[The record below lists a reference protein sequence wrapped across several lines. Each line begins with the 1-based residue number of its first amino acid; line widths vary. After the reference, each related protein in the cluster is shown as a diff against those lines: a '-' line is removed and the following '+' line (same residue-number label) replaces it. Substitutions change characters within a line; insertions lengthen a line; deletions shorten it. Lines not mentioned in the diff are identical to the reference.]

1 MQFELSEEQTLIR
14 DMAEDFARVQGT
26 SEAVRKAVETD
37 LGFDASTWQAICE
50 LGFTGLLIREEIGG
64 QGLGAVEMALV
75 FEALGSYLI
84 PSPLLGT
91 GVLAASLLAAT
102 EGDASIALQREIA
115 STQGCMTVAEFNEG
129 RADFVLDAH
138 VARCLLAKVG
148 DRMLAIRTEQ
158 PGTFPGIE
166 GERLT
171 TMDQTRVLSHL
182 RMTPGFD
189 PTPLVI
195 AEGEQVSAAF
205 EKSLQVGR
213 IAIAAEAVG
222 AARQCLARTVEYTKE
237 RVQFGRKIASF
248 QAVKHQLADV
258 MVSVE
263 AAISA
268 VYYAACAA
276 TEMPD
281 ELARMAALAKVEA
294 SEALNHASSR
304 MIQLHGG
311 IGFTWEHDA
320 HLYFKRARGTTTLFG
335 SNPSLDEI
343 IAMSLGLGDAA

>member
-1 MQFELSEEQTLIR
+1 MQFELSEEQRLIR
-14 DMAEDFARVQGT
+14 GMAEEFGRDHGK
-26 SEAVRKAVETD
+26 SEAVRRAMESD
-37 LGFDASTWQAICE
+37 LGYDASTWRAICE
-50 LGFTGLLIREEIGG
+50 LGFAGLLIREDLGG

-75 FEALGSYLI
+75 FEALGSHLI

-91 GVLAASLLAAT
+91 GVLAASLLAAIPG
-102 EGDASIALQREIA
+102 EASLSLQKEVA
-115 STQGCMTVAEFNEG
+115 SSQHPMTIAEFHAGKAE
-129 RADFVLDAH
+129 FVLDAH
-138 VARCLLAKVG
+138 AAVCLLAKVEE
-148 DRMLAIRTEQ
+148 RLLAIRTEQ
-158 PGTFPGIE
+158 PGTFPGLE
-166 GERLT
+166 VERLT
-171 TMDQTRVLSHL
+171 TMDQTRTLSHL
-182 RMTPGFD
+182 RMTSDFD
-189 PTPLVI
+189 PVPLVI
-195 AEGEQVSAAF
+195 AKGKGVPAAF
-205 EKSLQVGR
+205 ERALHMGR

-222 AARQCLARTVEYTKE
+222 AARQCLSRTVEYTQE

-276 TEMPD
+276 TEMPE

-294 SEALNHASSR
+294 SDALTHAASR

-320 HLYFKRARGTTTLFG
+320 HLYFKRARGTATLFG
-335 SNPSLDEI
+335 SNAALDEV